1 MSTIKYVDTDGNKS
15 ALLPKG
21 TFGYDDF
28 QLGGDKG
35 RVYIG
40 TGEENLPL
48 AKKSELEEH
57 ESDTTNPHAVTKD
70 QVGLG
75 NVDDTADIDKPVSTA
90 TQAALDLKAD
100 QATTYTKDEV
110 DAIAAAQ
117 NEASEL
123 GYDNTVSG
131 LTATTVQEAV
141 NELNVEKQDVLAEG
155 AFVDGDKTKLD
166 GTEITSQLDVRDTAN
181 RDTDNH
187 TDGTTNG
194 VYTLAERAKL
204 AAIDQEVAT
213 TSDVTFNTVN
223 GRDINVD
230 GTKLDLIED
239 GATADQT
246 GAEIKALYE
255 AEADTNAYTDAEKTL
270 VDVSTGLDTTAT
282 TLPAAVNELH
292 GQITAL
298 ENRELTH
305 KIDGVV
311 APTVTDD
318 ADAGYEVGSL
328 WIDTVADEAYRCADA
343 TAGAAVWVNTTLDS
357 VEVAALI
364 ESAQAD
370 LKAITGTTVDTR
382 YDKLLAIRDVISMD
396 YTSGNLDY
404 VRYEGDDDATVYY
417 RDVMTYNVD
426 GNLVEV
432 KHYWNTADLV
442 TASGQTVLTYSAGDL
457 ATATYSE

>member
-1 MSTIKYVDTDGNKS
+1 MSTIKYIDTDGNKS

-35 RVYIG
+35 RVYVG

-57 ESDTTNPHAVTKD
+57 ENDTTNPHAVTQD

-75 NVDDTADIDKPVSTA
+75 NVDNTADIDKPVSTA

-110 DAIAAAQ
+110 NALAAAQ

-131 LTATTVQEAV
+131 LTATTVQ
-141 NELNVEKQDVLAEG
+141 D
-155 AFVDGDKTKLD
+155 
-166 GTEITSQLDVRDTAN
+166 
-181 RDTDNH
+181 
-187 TDGTTNG
+187 
-194 VYTLAERAKL
+194 
-204 AAIDQEVAT
+204 AIDEVEARVDTLDAKPVNKFDAT
-213 TSDVTFNTVN
+213 
-223 GRDINVD
+223 I
-230 GTKLDLIED
+230 
-239 GATADQT
+239 
-246 GAEIKALYE
+246 
-255 AEADTNAYTDAEKTL
+255 
-270 VDVSTGLDTTAT
+270 
-282 TLPAAVNELH
+282 
-292 GQITAL
+292 
-298 ENRELTH
+298 
-305 KIDGVV
+305 

-318 ADAGYEVGSL
+318 SGAGYSVGSV
-328 WIDTVADEAYRCADA
+328 WIDVTNNESYRCIDD
-343 TAGAAVWVNTTLDS
+343 TVGAAVWIETTLTTDEIS
-357 VEVAALI
+357 ALSTSYDNTISGLTATNVKGALDELDGRLYNSEQVIDRTTAA
-364 ESAQAD
+364 
-370 LKAITGTTVDTR
+370 TGTGVLTR
-382 YDKLLAIRDVISMD
+382 YDKILGSLNVVAMD

-426 GNLVEV
+426 GDLVEV

-442 TASGQTVLTYSAGDL
+442 TASGQTVLTYVAGDL